1 MGWEH
6 SRNKP
11 ATLCWD
17 CANAVE
23 PEICPWVGS
32 GSPVPGWEAER
43 THIRSN
49 TVMPD
54 SYRVTS
60 CPLFERDAVNKGR
73 RYYVKGRDDE

>member
-32 GSPVPGWEAER
+32 GSPVPGWVAEK
-43 THIRSN
+43 TYIRSN
-49 TVMPD
+49 TVTPE
-54 SYRVTS
+54 SYRVIS
-60 CPLFERDAVNKGR
+60 CHLFDRDAIRKGQ
-73 RYYVKGRDDE
+73 RYYVKGLDDK

>member
-11 ATLCWD
+11 ATICWD

-23 PEICPWVGS
+23 PEICQWVGS